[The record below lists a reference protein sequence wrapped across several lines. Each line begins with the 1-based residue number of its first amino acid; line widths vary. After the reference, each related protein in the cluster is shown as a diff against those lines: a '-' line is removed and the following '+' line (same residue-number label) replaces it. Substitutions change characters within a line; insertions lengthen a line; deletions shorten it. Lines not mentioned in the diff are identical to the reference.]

1 MVMFPPGLFTL
12 EENPMDGGLALF
24 GFGLFLLSI
33 AGLYVR
39 SAFGLAWFILAVS
52 LVSMGMA
59 FSESKRLREVS
70 LALGAVLLVA
80 GVVSVI
86 MGVMWW
92 MVLGTFA
99 FAAAYLLLWAEFR
112 YAFFGN
118 IPPEQV
124 PQHSHRRWRIH
135 WPRRAHRM

>member
-1 MVMFPPGLFTL
+1 MAMFPLGLFTP

-39 SAFGLAWFILAVS
+39 SAFGLAWFLLAVA

-59 FSESKRLREVS
+59 FSESRRLREVS
-70 LALGAVLLVA
+70 LGLGAVLLAA
-80 GVVSVI
+80 GVVSLI
-86 MGVMWW
+86 AGVTWW

-99 FAAAYLLLWAEFR
+99 FAAGYLMLWAEFR

-118 IPPEQV
+118 VTAEQV
-124 PQHSHRRWRIH
+124 PHHTHRRWRLH
-135 WPRRAHRM
+135 WPRRAHRT